1 MPYWSQFLKLTP
13 MSISVPKDLLSEE
26 IEADDSEKD
35 DMTIL
40 NEILNAPSASG
51 EDDFSREWQ
60 AVFGHTP
67 LAAGGV
73 TLTPGETD
81 QSQQSAEF
89 MPSNLLDVDLQ
100 MASLNISEGEF
111 CPGLCECL
119 ISFKVI

>member
-1 MPYWSQFLKLTP
+1 M
-13 MSISVPKDLLSEE
+13 SEE
-26 IEADDSEKD
+26 IEIDDSDKD

-73 TLTPGETD
+73 ALTPGETD
-81 QSQQSAEF
+81 QSQKSAEF
-89 MPSNLLDVDLQ
+89 MPSNLLDIDLQ
-100 MASLNISEGEF
+100 LASMNINNG
-111 CPGLCECL
+111 
-119 ISFKVI
+119 K